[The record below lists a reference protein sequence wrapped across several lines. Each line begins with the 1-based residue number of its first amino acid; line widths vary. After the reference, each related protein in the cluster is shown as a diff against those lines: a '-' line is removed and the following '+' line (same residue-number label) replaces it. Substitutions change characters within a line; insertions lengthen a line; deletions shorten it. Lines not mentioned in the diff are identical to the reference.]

1 MFNCRQPLHR
11 SRVRQSKCPN
21 IAVRPGLPRRP
32 LNRVV
37 AVIPLILIRQKLAV
51 RRIAPAHILNHNRIS
66 SNRQLLKRAPLLWRI
81 LFPVGSPVHQGRES
95 PFRTGKPYIGAQN
108 YAIPHRHGHILQH
121 DPRLR
126 GLVLFLRKPE
136 KPSSAENHQP
146 QSNQSDHSM
155 VSHRATH
162 SIPTHLYSLVD
173 PSPRLRNNDC
183 TMTSKLSGK
192 KLAVLGTG
200 KLGGILLRAYLKQN
214 LFTPNNV
221 TATVRHEEKAAA
233 LAKDLGVTASTD
245 NRKAV
250 RGADIVLLG
259 VKPQVVGDV
268 LKEIKPELD
277 KDTLVISVAASVPTA
292 YIEQRLGEKI
302 PVIRAM
308 PNTCSIVGTGMTGI
322 CKGARASAEHLEI
335 AKALFDAVGRTV
347 VVDEKNMDAVTGLS
361 ASGPAFAYIIL
372 ESLAEAGVK
381 VGLPRDVA
389 TLLAAQTMKGSASV
403 VLETGDHPALLKDSV
418 TTPAG
423 CTIDGIMELEEGKLR
438 VTLIKAVVKATQRA
452 GELLFEK

>member
-1 MFNCRQPLHR
+1 
-11 SRVRQSKCPN
+11 
-21 IAVRPGLPRRP
+21 
-32 LNRVV
+32 
-37 AVIPLILIRQKLAV
+37 
-51 RRIAPAHILNHNRIS
+51 
-66 SNRQLLKRAPLLWRI
+66 LW
-81 LFPVGSPVHQGRES
+81 LW
-95 PFRTGKPYIGAQN
+95 
-108 YAIPHRHGHILQH
+108 
-121 DPRLR
+121 
-126 GLVLFLRKPE
+126 
-136 KPSSAENHQP
+136 
-146 QSNQSDHSM
+146 
-155 VSHRATH
+155 
-162 SIPTHLYSLVD
+162 THLDPIIPPYVLADIPNPFQFLSCYCHPRSQTLVD
-173 PSPRLRNNDC
+173 PSPRLRDNVC
-183 TMTSKLSGK
+183 IMTSKLSSK

-200 KLGGILLRAYLKQN
+200 KLGGILLRAYLKQG
-214 LFTPNNV
+214 LFVPKNV

-233 LAKDLGVTASTD
+233 LAKELGVSATTD
-245 NRKAV
+245 NSKAV
-250 RGADIVLLG
+250 RGADIVILG

-268 LKEIKPELD
+268 LKEIKPELE
-277 KDTLVISVAASVPTA
+277 KETLVISVAASVPTT
-292 YIEQRLGEKI
+292 YIEQRLGEKV

-322 CKGARASAEHLEI
+322 CKGSHASAEHLEI
-335 AKALFDAVGRTV
+335 ARALFDAVGRTV